1 MLQCTAFA
9 SLLALSDPLVITT
22 DFRKTIGCADLP
34 IRKIFLTRPLL
45 RSHDVLL
52 CGEALIALCL
62 SMNLFNKLVLV
73 SIALLFEKSGI
84 FKIWKTYK
92 YKSATPPGNASD
104 RDGIP
109 GGGVFSSCPYP
120 PCHGQPWSTL
130 NCEGARGRLLVPQL
144 LCGVRHHW
152 FVFVLFD
159 LRRSIHDRWRHSWTL
174 LGTPHCGWSSTFFS
188 LPSSDLIN
196 ILRSR
201 FHKCE
206 RL

>member
-22 DFRKTIGCADLP
+22 DFRKTIGCADMP
-34 IRKIFLTRPLL
+34 RRKIFLTCPLL

-104 RDGIP
+104 
-109 GGGVFSSCPYP
+109 
-120 PCHGQPWSTL
+120 
-130 NCEGARGRLLVPQL
+130 
-144 LCGVRHHW
+144 
-152 FVFVLFD
+152 
-159 LRRSIHDRWRHSWTL
+159 
-174 LGTPHCGWSSTFFS
+174 
-188 LPSSDLIN
+188 
-196 ILRSR
+196 
-201 FHKCE
+201 
-206 RL
+206 

>member
-22 DFRKTIGCADLP
+22 DFRKTIGCADLQR
-34 IRKIFLTRPLL
+34 RKIFLTHPLL

-73 SIALLFEKSGI
+73 SIALLFEKSRI
-84 FKIWKTYK
+84 FKICKTYK
-92 YKSATPPGNASD
+92 YKLASPPGNASD
-104 RDGIP
+104 RDGSP
-109 GGGVFSSCPYP
+109 GGGVSSCPYP

-152 FVFVLFD
+152 FVFVLSPED
-159 LRRSIHDRWRHSWTL
+159 D
-174 LGTPHCGWSSTFFS
+174 C
-188 LPSSDLIN
+188 
-196 ILRSR
+196 SR
-201 FHKCE
+201 QVAP
-206 RL
+206 